1 MGSIFQSNGMSGTD
15 SKFGQLTKNP
25 VSRASRAVGGKDG
38 LALMEVM
45 IATFLVLIVFAGGFG
60 ALAQGSRLIEISRDE
75 TRASQFLQSEVED
88 IRTYNWDSLI
98 TLPIEAKYFPES
110 SFTDAYATRYTVKRL
125 IDTRSSTQKLVT
137 VQVAWMDN
145 SGTGHL
151 REYKTVVSKDGLYD
165 FYYRSF

>member
-15 SKFGQLTKNP
+15 SKFGQLTNNP
-25 VSRASRAVGGKDG
+25 ASRASRAVGGKDG

-88 IRTYNWDSLI
+88 IRT
-98 TLPIEAKYFPES
+98 
-110 SFTDAYATRYTVKRL
+110 
-125 IDTRSSTQKLVT
+125 
-137 VQVAWMDN
+137 
-145 SGTGHL
+145 
-151 REYKTVVSKDGLYD
+151 
-165 FYYRSF
+165 